1 MPGINSST
9 NLVAPRVVAVAGAS
23 GSVSGNTTANTAQS
37 VTLYTTPAS
46 PADVEYLV
54 DIGGVIGATGT
65 NCISEA
71 LTPQSSAVTAFQK
84 QVRVGAGQA
93 VAVALTSGTSAV
105 PYVINYRS
113 IGYRA
118 A

>member
-1 MPGINSST
+1 MSGINSST

-23 GSVSGNTTANTAQS
+23 GSVSGNTTASAVQS
-37 VTLYTTPAS
+37 VTLFTAPAS
-46 PADVEYLV
+46 PTDVEYLV
-54 DIGGVIGATGT
+54 DIGGIVGMSGTSAYSESVASATG
-65 NCISEA
+65 
-71 LTPQSSAVTAFQK
+71 AVSVIQK

-93 VAVALTSGTSAV
+93 VAVCVFGGTSAV